1 MITQKISK
9 AKEKTYRQTK
19 QSLRDA
25 LHRLIKGEPTVAKL
39 KDKLR
44 EGTLK
49 INLSS
54 VEKEASKGSGTLRNH
69 GDVKEEI
76 EKAEYAR
83 ISGKSNIFSAIADD
97 NRDEIER
104 LNEKLKDV
112 KGKLK
117 AERRLKNENSD
128 EVFRLQKALHNQL
141 DEHHSLTQALFET
154 IDIVKR
160 EEMMEKLL
168 KNRKRKLN
176 VVQFSTGKI

>member
-1 MITQKISK
+1 MITQQISK
-9 AKEKTYRQTK
+9 AKEKKYQQTK

-25 LHRLIKGEPTVAKL
+25 LNRLIKGEPTVAKL

-69 GDVKEEI
+69 GDVKDDI

-83 ISGKSNIFSAIADD
+83 INGKPNIASDSADD
-97 NRDEIER
+97 TRDEIER

-117 AERRLKNENSD
+117 TERRLKNENTD
-128 EVFRLQKALHNQL
+128 EVHRLQKAFHNQL
-141 DEHHSLTQALFET
+141 DEHHSLTQALFEA
-154 IDIVKR
+154 IDVVKR
-160 EEMMEKLL
+160 QEMMEKLL
-168 KNRKRKLN
+168 QNRKRKLN
-176 VVQFSTGKI
+176 VVQFSTGKV